1 MPKWFCFTPLPNIH
15 NTKVVST
22 PMIKRKTICAVALT
36 VTFIILSFTLSG
48 CNTNNKKPEC
58 QRIIGG
64 PYSGEINMYIIPPDG
79 ETASV
84 SSLEIVDE
92 GNGRPASQVKYS
104 TTIME
109 DGVAK
114 IHFSSPREGPINC
127 ERKLNNHD
135 RFAAYFTLH
144 YGVSESRFK
153 CTYELV
159 LCDRPYPFVCNGAMR
174 LIEVS
179 RGDIVYIRGSADEAS
194 SVEDI
199 DIKLRLRDNKL
210 EPIKP

>member
-1 MPKWFCFTPLPNIH
+1 MRQFISLWGIIAGL
-15 NTKVVST
+15 V
-22 PMIKRKTICAVALT
+22 
-36 VTFIILSFTLSG
+36 IILTLAG
-48 CNTNNKKPEC
+48 CDINDKKPPC
-58 QRIIGG
+58 QMFVGG
-64 PYSGEINMYIIPPDG
+64 PYSGEINMYIIPQNG

-92 GNGRPASQVKYS
+92 GNGRPTSQLKYS

-135 RFAAYFTLH
+135 RFAAYFTLR
-144 YGVSESRFK
+144 YGGSETRFK

-159 LCDRPYPFVCNGAMR
+159 LCDRPYPFICNGTMR
-174 LIEVS
+174 LVEVLC
-179 RGDIVYIRGSADEAS
+179 GDIVYTCKSADGTS
-194 SVEDI
+194 SDI

-210 EPIKP
+210 ELIKP

>member
-1 MPKWFCFTPLPNIH
+1 MRQSIPIWGI
-15 NTKVVST
+15 
-22 PMIKRKTICAVALT
+22 VASLVFILT
-36 VTFIILSFTLSG
+36 LASCDI
-48 CNTNNKKPEC
+48 NDKKPPC
-58 QRIIGG
+58 QTFIGG
-64 PYSGEINMYIIPPDG
+64 PHSGEINMYIIPMDG

-114 IHFSSPREGPINC
+114 IHFSSPGEGPINC

-135 RFAAYFTLH
+135 RFPAYFTLR
-144 YGVSESRFK
+144 YGGSESRFK
-153 CTYELV
+153 CAYELV
-159 LCDRPYPFVCNGAMR
+159 LCGRPYPFICNGIMR
-174 LIEVS
+174 LVEVS
-179 RGDIVYIRGSADEAS
+179 CGDIVYTCKSADGTS
-194 SVEDI
+194 SDI

>member
-1 MPKWFCFTPLPNIH
+1 MRQSIPIWGI
-15 NTKVVST
+15 
-22 PMIKRKTICAVALT
+22 VASLVFILT
-36 VTFIILSFTLSG
+36 LASCDI
-48 CNTNNKKPEC
+48 NDKKPPC
-58 QRIIGG
+58 QTFIGG
-64 PYSGEINMYIIPPDG
+64 PHSGEINMYIIPMDG

-114 IHFSSPREGPINC
+114 IHFSSPGEGPINC

-135 RFAAYFTLH
+135 RFPAYFTLR
-144 YGVSESRFK
+144 YGGSESRFK
-153 CTYELV
+153 CAYELV
-159 LCDRPYPFVCNGAMR
+159 LCGRPYPFICNGIMR
-174 LIEVS
+174 LVEVS
-179 RGDIVYIRGSADEAS
+179 CGDIVYTCKSADGTS
-194 SVEDI
+194 SDI

-210 EPIKP
+210 ELIKP

>member
-1 MPKWFCFTPLPNIH
+1 
-15 NTKVVST
+15 
-22 PMIKRKTICAVALT
+22 
-36 VTFIILSFTLSG
+36 
-48 CNTNNKKPEC
+48 
-58 QRIIGG
+58 
-64 PYSGEINMYIIPPDG
+64 MYIIPMDG

-114 IHFSSPREGPINC
+114 IHFSSPGEGPINC

-135 RFAAYFTLH
+135 RFPAYFTLR
-144 YGVSESRFK
+144 YGGSESRFK
-153 CTYELV
+153 CAYELV
-159 LCDRPYPFVCNGAMR
+159 LCGRPYPFICNGIMR
-174 LIEVS
+174 LVEVS
-179 RGDIVYIRGSADEAS
+179 CGDIVYTCKSADGTS
-194 SVEDI
+194 SDI

-210 EPIKP
+210 ELIKP

>member
-1 MPKWFCFTPLPNIH
+1 M
-15 NTKVVST
+15 V
-22 PMIKRKTICAVALT
+22 KRKTICDIAIT
-36 VTFIILSFTLSG
+36 VTFIILSLTLAS
-48 CNTNNKKPEC
+48 CDINDKKPPC
-58 QRIIGG
+58 QTFIGG
-64 PYSGEINMYIIPPDG
+64 PYSGEINMYIIPQDG

-114 IHFSSPREGPINC
+114 IYFSSPGEEPINC

-135 RFAAYFTLH
+135 RFPAYFTLR
-144 YGVSESRFK
+144 YGGSESRFK

-159 LCDRPYPFVCNGAMR
+159 LCDRPYPFICNGAMR

-179 RGDIVYIRGSADEAS
+179 CGDIVYTCKSADGTS
-194 SVEDI
+194 SDI

-210 EPIKP
+210 ELIKP

>member
-1 MPKWFCFTPLPNIH
+1 MRQSIPIWGI
-15 NTKVVST
+15 
-22 PMIKRKTICAVALT
+22 VASLVFILT
-36 VTFIILSFTLSG
+36 LASCDI
-48 CNTNNKKPEC
+48 NDKKPPC
-58 QRIIGG
+58 QTFIGG
-64 PYSGEINMYIIPPDG
+64 PYSGEINMYIIPLDG

-114 IHFSSPREGPINC
+114 IHFSSPGEGPIDC

-135 RFAAYFTLH
+135 RFPAYFTLR
-144 YGVSESRFK
+144 YGGSESRFK

-159 LCDRPYPFVCNGAMR
+159 LCDRPYPFICNGAMR

-179 RGDIVYIRGSADEAS
+179 CGDIVYTCKSADGTS
-194 SVEDI
+194 SDI
-199 DIKLRLRDNKL
+199 DIKLRLRNNKL
-210 EPIKP
+210 ELVKP

>member
-1 MPKWFCFTPLPNIH
+1 MRQSKPICGIVAVL
-15 NTKVVST
+15 VS
-22 PMIKRKTICAVALT
+22 ILT
-36 VTFIILSFTLSG
+36 LASCDI
-48 CNTNNKKPEC
+48 NDKKPPC
-58 QRIIGG
+58 QTIIGG
-64 PYSGEINMYIIPPDG
+64 PHSGEINMYIIPQDG

-92 GNGRPASQVKYS
+92 GNGRLVSQVKYS

-135 RFAAYFTLH
+135 RFAAYFTLR
-144 YGVSESRFK
+144 YGGSESRFK

-159 LCDRPYPFVCNGAMR
+159 LCDRPYPFICNGTMR
-174 LIEVS
+174 LVEVLC
-179 RGDIVYIRGSADEAS
+179 GDIVYTCKSADGTS
-194 SVEDI
+194 SDI

-210 EPIKP
+210 ELIKP

>member
-1 MPKWFCFTPLPNIH
+1 MRQSTPKWGI
-15 NTKVVST
+15 
-22 PMIKRKTICAVALT
+22 AAAL
-36 VTFIILSFTLSG
+36 VFILTLAS
-48 CNTNNKKPEC
+48 CDINDKKPPC
-58 QRIIGG
+58 QTFIGG
-64 PYSGEINMYIIPPDG
+64 PYSGEINMYIIPQDG

-114 IHFSSPREGPINC
+114 IYFSSPGEGPINC

-135 RFAAYFTLH
+135 RFPAYFTLR
-144 YGVSESRFK
+144 YGGSESRFK

-159 LCDRPYPFVCNGAMR
+159 LCDRPYPFICNGAMR

-179 RGDIVYIRGSADEAS
+179 CGDIVYTCKSADGTS
-194 SVEDI
+194 SDI
-199 DIKLRLRDNKL
+199 DIKLRLRDDKL

>member
-1 MPKWFCFTPLPNIH
+1 MRQSKPIRG
-15 NTKVVST
+15 
-22 PMIKRKTICAVALT
+22 IVAGL
-36 VTFIILSFTLSG
+36 VIILTLAG
-48 CNTNNKKPEC
+48 CDINDKKPPC
-58 QRIIGG
+58 QMFVGG
-64 PYSGEINMYIIPPDG
+64 PYSGEINMYIIPQNG

-114 IHFSSPREGPINC
+114 IHFSSPGEGPINC

-135 RFAAYFTLH
+135 RFPAYFTLR
-144 YGVSESRFK
+144 YGGSESRFK
-153 CTYELV
+153 CAYELV
-159 LCDRPYPFVCNGAMR
+159 LCGRPYPFICNGAMR

-179 RGDIVYIRGSADEAS
+179 CGDIVYTCKSADGTS
-194 SVEDI
+194 SDI
-199 DIKLRLRDNKL
+199 DIKLRLRDDKL

>member
-1 MPKWFCFTPLPNIH
+1 MRQFISLWGIIAGL
-15 NTKVVST
+15 V
-22 PMIKRKTICAVALT
+22 
-36 VTFIILSFTLSG
+36 IILTLAG
-48 CNTNNKKPEC
+48 CDINDKKPPC
-58 QRIIGG
+58 QMFVGG
-64 PYSGEINMYIIPPDG
+64 PYSGEINMYIIPQNG

-92 GNGRPASQVKYS
+92 GNGRPTSQLKYS

-135 RFAAYFTLH
+135 RFAAYFTLR
-144 YGVSESRFK
+144 YGVSETRFK

-159 LCDRPYPFVCNGAMR
+159 LCDRPYPFICNGTMR
-174 LIEVS
+174 LVEVLC
-179 RGDIVYIRGSADEAS
+179 GDIVYTCKSADGTS
-194 SVEDI
+194 SDI

-210 EPIKP
+210 ELIKP

>member
-1 MPKWFCFTPLPNIH
+1 MRQSIPIWGI
-15 NTKVVST
+15 
-22 PMIKRKTICAVALT
+22 VASLVFILT
-36 VTFIILSFTLSG
+36 LASCDI
-48 CNTNNKKPEC
+48 NDKKPPC
-58 QRIIGG
+58 QTFIGG
-64 PYSGEINMYIIPPDG
+64 PYSGEINMYIIPQDG

-114 IHFSSPREGPINC
+114 IYFSSPGEGPINC

-135 RFAAYFTLH
+135 RFPAYFTLR
-144 YGVSESRFK
+144 YGGSESRFK

-159 LCDRPYPFVCNGAMR
+159 LCDRPYPFICNGAMR

-179 RGDIVYIRGSADEAS
+179 CGDIVYTCKSADGTS
-194 SVEDI
+194 SDI
-199 DIKLRLRDNKL
+199 DIKLRLRDDKL

>member
-1 MPKWFCFTPLPNIH
+1 MRQFISLWGIIAGL
-15 NTKVVST
+15 V
-22 PMIKRKTICAVALT
+22 
-36 VTFIILSFTLSG
+36 IILTLAG
-48 CNTNNKKPEC
+48 CDINDKKPPC
-58 QRIIGG
+58 QMFVGG
-64 PYSGEINMYIIPPDG
+64 PYSGEINMYIIPQNG

-92 GNGRPASQVKYS
+92 GNGRPTSQLKYS

-135 RFAAYFTLH
+135 RFAAYFTLR
-144 YGVSESRFK
+144 YGGSESRFK

-159 LCDRPYPFVCNGAMR
+159 LCDRPYPFICNGTMR
-174 LIEVS
+174 LVEVLC
-179 RGDIVYIRGSADEAS
+179 GDIVYTCKSADGTS
-194 SVEDI
+194 SDI

-210 EPIKP
+210 ELIKP

>member
-1 MPKWFCFTPLPNIH
+1 MRQSTPKWGI
-15 NTKVVST
+15 
-22 PMIKRKTICAVALT
+22 AAAL
-36 VTFIILSFTLSG
+36 VFILTLAS
-48 CNTNNKKPEC
+48 CDINDKKPPC
-58 QRIIGG
+58 QTFIGG
-64 PYSGEINMYIIPPDG
+64 PYSGEINMYIIPQDG

-114 IHFSSPREGPINC
+114 IYFSSPGEGPINC

-135 RFAAYFTLH
+135 RFPAYFTLR
-144 YGVSESRFK
+144 YGGSESRFK

-159 LCDRPYPFVCNGAMR
+159 LCDRPYPFICNGAMR

-179 RGDIVYIRGSADEAS
+179 CGDIVYTCKSADGTS
-194 SVEDI
+194 SDI

-210 EPIKP
+210 ELIKP

>member
-1 MPKWFCFTPLPNIH
+1 MRQSIPIWGI
-15 NTKVVST
+15 
-22 PMIKRKTICAVALT
+22 VASLVFILT
-36 VTFIILSFTLSG
+36 LASCDI
-48 CNTNNKKPEC
+48 NDKKPPC
-58 QRIIGG
+58 QTFIGG
-64 PYSGEINMYIIPPDG
+64 PYSGEINMYIIPMDG

-114 IHFSSPREGPINC
+114 IHFSSPEEGPIDC

-135 RFAAYFTLH
+135 RFPAYFTLR
-144 YGVSESRFK
+144 YGGSESRFK

-159 LCDRPYPFVCNGAMR
+159 LCDRPYPFICNGAMR

-179 RGDIVYIRGSADEAS
+179 CGDIVYTSKSADGTS
-194 SVEDI
+194 SDI

-210 EPIKP
+210 ELVKP